1 MANYV
6 KFIRGLTSIFNKLQN
21 KDDDTL
27 YFIYDDETATSG
39 RLYLGDKEIICHSG
53 KDSGVAYLK
62 DLLDVQLP
70 ENIGELIDGQVLTY
84 DVATESWVARDPS
97 TVATV
102 LFDENQFTVNENG
115 EWSLLDFANAPNG
128 ARLTKGS
135 NGKLIWDLPD
145 DVTVEDVSERL
156 ELLEASLEN
165 YDTAAEVD
173 SKIASALAAANHL
186 SYKTVGSVD
195 EIDLTESQYIYLVKN
210 GEIYDEYMVIDGR
223 LEKVGDWN
231 VDLSSYATKIEVQA
245 VDTKVEDLTS
255 LLNGVSSSVTT
266 IGNNLANITTRV
278 ESLENAT
285 SQVTDLATQLN
296 NLKIKVEAAESTIEN
311 HGALIVELQE
321 ALADKVDKEDFDEFR
336 NAMSWTNL
344 SDDNE

>member
-27 YFIYDDETATSG
+27 YFIYDDETSTSG
-39 RLYLGDKEIICHSG
+39 RLYLGDKEIICHAG

-115 EWSLLDFANAPNG
+115 EWSLLDFANAPSG

-173 SKIASALAAANHL
+173 SKIAAALTAANHL
-186 SYKTVGSVD
+186 SYKTVNSIND
-195 EIDLTESQYIYLVKN
+195 IDLTESQYIYLVKN
-210 GEIYDEYMVIDGR
+210 GEVYDEYMVIEGK
-223 LEKVGDWN
+223 LEKVGDWT
-231 VDLSSYATKIEVQA
+231 VDLSSYATKTEVQA
-245 VDTKVEDLTS
+245 IDTKVEDLTT
-255 LLNGVSSSVTT
+255 LLNNVSSSVTT
-266 IGNNLANITTRV
+266 IGNNLTNITTRV
-278 ESLENAT
+278 ESLEGAV
-285 SQVTDLATQLN
+285 SQVADLATQLN
-296 NLKIKVEAAESTIEN
+296 GLKAKVETNETSIEN
-311 HGALIVELQE
+311 QGALILELQE
-321 ALADKVDKEDFDEFR
+321 ALTDKVDKEEFDELK

-344 SDDNE
+344 SDNNE